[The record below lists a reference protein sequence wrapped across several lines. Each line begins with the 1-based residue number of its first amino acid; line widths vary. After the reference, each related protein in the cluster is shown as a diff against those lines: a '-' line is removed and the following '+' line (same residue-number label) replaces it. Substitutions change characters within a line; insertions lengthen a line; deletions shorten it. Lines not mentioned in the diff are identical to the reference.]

1 MENNNE
7 KIKFVE
13 ETLEKLL
20 KESNELWDEGRDKS
34 FIIGYLLVVNFA
46 IIILFYFY

>member
-1 MENNNE
+1 MENNSE

-20 KESNELWDEGRDKS
+20 KESNELWDEGKDKS
-34 FIIGYLLVVNFA
+34 FIIGYLEGR
-46 IIILFYFY
+46 IKSILREIK